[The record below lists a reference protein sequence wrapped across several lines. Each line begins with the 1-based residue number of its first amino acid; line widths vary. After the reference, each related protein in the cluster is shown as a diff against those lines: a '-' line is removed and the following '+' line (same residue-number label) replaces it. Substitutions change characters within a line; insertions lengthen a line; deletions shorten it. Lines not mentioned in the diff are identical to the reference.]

1 MKKIF
6 KNNKGFT
13 LIELLAVIVVLAIIM
28 VIATQQ
34 VNGTIKK
41 ARGESFYETVQS
53 IRKNMQTVC
62 ATDNKIDATTLIAA
76 TSASDVEFSL
86 KLKDGSDPQKDNAD
100 LYGILT
106 VRAKGKGKF
115 TNVIFPTV
123 NKKIYTAGTDM
134 NAKATVETP
143 EISFYTECPTTPNE
157 SEEVTVETKKCP
169 DGNQTCEDKDKVIVT
184 SKKTQPKFK
193 DFEGTNN

>member
-62 ATDNKIDATTLIAA
+62 ATENKIDAKTLIAA
-76 TSASDVEFSL
+76 TSAEDVEFSL
-86 KLKDGSDPQKDNAD
+86 EKKEEDDKPD

-106 VRAKGKGKF
+106 VKATEGGKF
-115 TNVIFPTV
+115 TNAKFPKV
-123 NKKIYTAGTDM
+123 NDKIYTLGTGM
-134 NAKATVETP
+134 SAEKTVSVP
-143 EISFYTECPTTPNE
+143 KISFNTECPTISTTKECAE
-157 SEEVTVETKKCP
+157 SDTNCNSAE
-169 DGNQTCEDKDKVIVT
+169 II
-184 SKKTQPKFK
+184 FK
-193 DFEGTNN
+193 DFKGTN

>member
-76 TSASDVEFSL
+76 TSAEDVEFSL
-86 KLKDGSDPQKDNAD
+86 EKKDDANNPDS
-100 LYGILT
+100 YGTLT
-106 VRAKGKGKF
+106 VRATKGGKF
-115 TNVIFPTV
+115 TNTKFPKV
-123 NKKIYTAGTDM
+123 NDKIYTPGKVKTGTGEETM
-134 NAKATVETP
+134 AEGTTVSVP
-143 EISFYTECPTTPNE
+143 AISFDTECPTTSTCPTGTSDCE
-157 SEEVTVETKKCP
+157 SAAIE
-169 DGNQTCEDKDKVIVT
+169 
-184 SKKTQPKFK
+184 FK
-193 DFEGTNN
+193 NFK

>member
-86 KLKDGSDPQKDNAD
+86 KEKDTSDTSKDPQKGNAD

-106 VRAKGKGKF
+106 VKAKANGKF
-115 TNVIFPTV
+115 TNVIFPAV
-123 NKKIYTAGTDM
+123 NKKIYTPGKVKIDNSTEKEMEAG
-134 NAKATVETP
+134 KTVDTP
-143 EISFYTECPTTPNE
+143 EISFYTECPTTA
-157 SEEVTVETKKCP
+157 TKK
-169 DGNQTCEDKDKVIVT
+169 TCATGDT
-184 SKKTQPKFK
+184 SCNSNDIIFK
-193 DFEGTNN
+193 DFEGTK

>member
-76 TSASDVEFSL
+76 TSAEDVEFSL
-86 KLKDGSDPQKDNAD
+86 EKKEDANKPD
-100 LYGILT
+100 LYGTLT
-106 VRAKGKGKF
+106 VRATEGGKF
-115 TNVIFPTV
+115 TNTKFPKV
-123 NKKIYTAGTDM
+123 NGEIYTPGSGMEAE
-134 NAKATVETP
+134 KTVSVP
-143 EISFYTECPTTPNE
+143 EISFNTECPTISTD
-157 SEEVTVETKKCP
+157 TKKVCP
-169 DGNQTCEDKDKVIVT
+169 KDKPNCEDDEKIDELEFK
-184 SKKTQPKFK
+184 KFK
-193 DFEGTNN
+193 

>member
-1 MKKIF
+1 MKKILTN
-6 KNNKGFT
+6 KKGFT

-41 ARGESFYETVQS
+41 SRGESFYETVQS

-62 ATDNKIDATTLIAA
+62 ATDNKIDAATLIAA

-86 KLKDGSDPQKDNAD
+86 KIKDASDTQKDNAD

-106 VRAKGKGKF
+106 VKAKDNGKF

-123 NKKIYTAGTDM
+123 NEKTYTVGKVKGDSGETKMTAGQ
-134 NAKATVETP
+134 TVKTP
-143 EISFYTECPTTPNE
+143 EISFYTECPTTP
-157 SEEVTVETKKCP
+157 TTKKVCP
-169 DGNQTCEDKDKVIVT
+169 QDNPGCTDAQKIEVP
-184 SKKTQPKFK
+184 SSE
-193 DFEGTNN
+193 DFEGTK

>member
-76 TSASDVEFSL
+76 TSAEDVEFSL
-86 KLKDGSDPQKDNAD
+86 KQETSNTDPD
-100 LYGILT
+100 LYGTLT
-106 VRAKGKGKF
+106 VKAKEKGKF
-115 TNVIFPTV
+115 TNTKFPKV
-123 NKKIYTAGTDM
+123 NDKIYTPGKVKTGSEEKTMAEGT
-134 NAKATVETP
+134 TVSVP
-143 EISFYTECPTTPNE
+143 EISFHTECPTT
-157 SEEVTVETKKCP
+157 STTKVCAENDQNCDP
-169 DGNQTCEDKDKVIVT
+169 DEII
-184 SKKTQPKFK
+184 FK
-193 DFEGTNN
+193 GFEGTN

>member
-34 VNGTIKK
+34 VNSTIKK

-62 ATDNKIDATTLIAA
+62 ATDNKIDAAALIAA

-86 KLKDGSDPQKDNAD
+86 SEDGKQLDQDI
-100 LYGILT
+100 YGTLT
-106 VRAKGKGKF
+106 VRAKENGKF
-115 TNVIFPTV
+115 TNVIFPKV
-123 NKKIYTAGTDM
+123 NDKIYKAGTGM
-134 NAKATVETP
+134 TATKTVDTP
-143 EISFYTECPTTPNE
+143 EIKFYTECPTTATE
-157 SEEVTVETKKCP
+157 ATEISVETGVKECP
-169 DGNQTCEDKDKVIVT
+169 SGNPNCEEKDKVPVT
-184 SKKTQPKFK
+184 SKKIQSKFK
-193 DFEGTNN
+193 NFEGTNN

>member
-1 MKKIF
+1 MKKILTN
-6 KNNKGFT
+6 KKGFT

-41 ARGESFYETVQS
+41 SRGESFYETVQS

-62 ATDNKIDATTLIAA
+62 ATDNEITTLIAA

-86 KLKDGSDPQKDNAD
+86 KEKDTSNTSTDPQKGNAD

-106 VRAKGKGKF
+106 VKAKANGKF
-115 TNVIFPTV
+115 TNVIFPAV
-123 NKKIYTAGTDM
+123 NKKIYTPGKVKIDNSTEKEMEAE
-134 NAKATVETP
+134 KTVDTP
-143 EISFYTECPTTPNE
+143 EISFYTECPTTA
-157 SEEVTVETKKCP
+157 TKK
-169 DGNQTCEDKDKVIVT
+169 TCTTGDT
-184 SKKTQPKFK
+184 SCNSNDIIFK
-193 DFEGTNN
+193 DFEGTK

>member
-62 ATDNKIDATTLIAA
+62 ATDNKIDADTLINA
-76 TSASDVEFSL
+76 TSAEDVQFSL
-86 KLKDGSDPQKDNAD
+86 EQKEEEGKPD

-106 VRAKGKGKF
+106 VKATKEGKF
-115 TNVIFPTV
+115 TNVIFPKV
-123 NKKIYTAGTDM
+123 NEKIYTPGNVTENSTPTQMKAGKTI
-134 NAKATVETP
+134 AIP
-143 EISFYTECPTTPNE
+143 EISFYTECPTTSTCP
-157 SEEVTVETKKCP
+157 TETP
-169 DGNQTCEDKDKVIVT
+169 DCDSAAII
-184 SKKTQPKFK
+184 SK
-193 DFEGTNN
+193 DFKETSN

>member
-62 ATDNKIDATTLIAA
+62 ATDNKIDADTLIAA
-76 TSASDVEFSL
+76 TSAEDVEFSL
-86 KLKDGSDPQKDNAD
+86 EKKEDANNPDS
-100 LYGILT
+100 YGTLT
-106 VRAKGKGKF
+106 VRATEGGKF
-115 TNVIFPTV
+115 TNTKFPKV
-123 NKKIYTAGTDM
+123 NDKIYTPKTGMTAE
-134 NAKATVETP
+134 KTVSVP
-143 EISFYTECPTTPNE
+143 EISFNTECPTTPTIE
-157 SEEVTVETKKCP
+157 KKCP
-169 DGNQTCEDKDKVIVT
+169 ETIPNCTESQKVDV
-184 SKKTQPKFK
+184 PVFK
-193 DFEGTNN
+193 NFK

>member
-62 ATDNKIDATTLIAA
+62 ATDNKIDAATLIAA

-86 KLKDGSDPQKDNAD
+86 KEKDTSDTSKDPQKENND

-106 VRAKGKGKF
+106 VKATEDGKF

-123 NKKIYTAGTDM
+123 NKKIYTTDM

-143 EISFYTECPTTPNE
+143 EISFYTECPTTP
-157 SEEVTVETKKCP
+157 TTIVERCP
-169 DGNQTCEDKDKVIVT
+169 KDKPGCADSEKIED
-184 SKKTQPKFK
+184 SFK
-193 DFEGTNN
+193 NFEGTK